1 MVSKRPS
8 PIPFMALRPELEEE
22 TEAKASGRD
31 ILDIE
36 FRDALFILT
45 IAPTGYSSFL

>member
-1 MVSKRPS
+1 
-8 PIPFMALRPELEEE
+8 MALRPELEEE

-45 IAPTGYSSFL
+45 IAPTGYSSFLYRS